1 MPWLTAGCVLL
12 LFGQILPVKQE
23 ELLRPPCAAAVATLR
38 QTIDIQRAHWP
49 CLQRL
54 SHTVTFS
61 YAESQRVSGGAGGGG
76 GCRGLLPLSK
86 LTSLELVPQLCELLP
101 PDPGRLSRDS

>member
-1 MPWLTAGCVLL
+1 MPWLTPACLLL

-76 GCRGLLPLSK
+76 GGHDDTHVTSRLASLSVVK
-86 LTSLELVPQLCELLP
+86 ENDRCV
-101 PDPGRLSRDS
+101 LSH